1 MCPTLKRG
9 PRFPETLDAYVRIQF
24 VEIWNV
30 RPPSR
35 DPEKDLRRARLQL
48 ASLIVGIVIVILST
62 VMILLVKKR
71 ALNFPLRFPTALAAL
86 SKPAAWWRRAL
97 SAIQCKRKAPDGF
110 PQVDCVWGAVLS
122 GALRQ
127 AFQRRGY

>member
-1 MCPTLKRG
+1 MQRNVSHIKKG

-62 VMILLVKKR
+62 VVILLVNK
-71 ALNFPLRFPTALAAL
+71 
-86 SKPAAWWRRAL
+86 
-97 SAIQCKRKAPDGF
+97 
-110 PQVDCVWGAVLS
+110 
-122 GALRQ
+122 
-127 AFQRRGY
+127 